1 MSKFIPLNDNLVE
14 IARATLLNA
23 IASDNNPIFKSIDSI
38 CLEVKAGGTPSR
50 ANPKYWENGNIAW
63 IKNGEVK
70 NNIILSTEEMISEKG
85 LKESSAKLVKKGSVL
100 MAMYCVSIPQLAI
113 ANIDAT
119 TNQAVCAMT
128 LKNELMSS
136 YLYYYLMFLGQ
147 KLVNNANGSAQVN
160 LSKEQISNY
169 QIQILDIELLK
180 SLNLDKNIKQRTL
193 LLKEIDELYKLKN
206 ILISKLS
213 H

>member
-1 MSKFIPLNDNLVE
+1 MPVNDNLVE

-23 IASDNNPIFKSIDSI
+23 IACNNNPVFKTIDSI
-38 CLEVKAGGTPSR
+38 CLEIKAGGTPSR
-50 ANPKYWENGNIAW
+50 TNSKYWENGKIAW

-70 NNIILSTEEMISEKG
+70 NNIILSTEESISELG
-85 LKESSAKLVKKGSVL
+85 LKESSAKFVKKGSVL
-100 MAMYCVSIPQLAI
+100 MAMYCVSTPQLAI
-113 ANIDAT
+113 TNIDAT

-128 LKNELMSS
+128 LENELLSS

-147 KLVNNANGSAQVN
+147 DLVNNANGSAQVN

-169 QIQILDIELLK
+169 QIQMLDIQTLQ
-180 SLNLDKNIKQRTL
+180 SLNLDKNVQQRLL
-193 LLKEIDELYKLKN
+193 LLKEIDNLSEFSN